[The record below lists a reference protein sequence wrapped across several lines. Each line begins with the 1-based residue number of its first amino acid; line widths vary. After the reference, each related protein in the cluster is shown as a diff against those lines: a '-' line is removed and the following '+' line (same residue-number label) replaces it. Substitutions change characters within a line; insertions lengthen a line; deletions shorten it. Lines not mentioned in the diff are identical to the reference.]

1 MEEATPLFK
10 YCPMCAAPLVE
21 QDIYHGLR
29 LTCPACGFINF
40 LEPKVVAVVV
50 IEDKGKILLGKRNID
65 PGMGCWSFVSGYVE
79 RGEKLEEAALREVK
93 EETNLDVRLERLIGI
108 YSERGNP
115 HIVIA
120 FAASI
125 SNNDTSEM
133 IAQPDEV
140 SELAFFALDRM
151 PALAFPADTA
161 ILEALRQQAK
171 HS

>member
-1 MEEATPLFK
+1 
-10 YCPMCAAPLVE
+10 MCATPLVE

-50 IEDKGKILLGKRNID
+50 IEYKDTILLGKRNID

-79 RGEKLEEAALREVK
+79 RGEKLEEAAIREAK
-93 EETNLDVRLERLIGI
+93 EETNLDVQLEWLVGI

-115 HIVIA
+115 SIVIA

-125 SNNDTSEM
+125 TNDDTSA
-133 IAQPDEV
+133 IAAQPDEV
-140 SELAFFALDRM
+140 SELAFFALDKL
-151 PALAFPADTA
+151 PALAFPTDTA
-161 ILEALRQQAK
+161 ILQALRQQMG

>member
-1 MEEATPLFK
+1 MDSVMPVFK
-10 YCPMCAAPLVE
+10 YCPLCASPLIE

-29 LTCPACGFINF
+29 LTCSACGFINF
-40 LEPKVVAVVV
+40 LEPKVVAVIV
-50 IEDKGKILLGKRNID
+50 IEHQGKILLGKRNID

-79 RGEKLEEAALREVK
+79 RGEKLEEAAIREVK

-125 SNNDTSEM
+125 INNDTSE
-133 IAQPDEV
+133 IVAQPDEV

-151 PALAFPADTA
+151 PALAFPADSA
-161 ILEALRQQAK
+161 ILQALQRQAGL
-171 HS
+171 S